1 MSTLRIKDGPIR
13 VRMAAVESEKREMLD
28 LQALDTHDYE
38 VHCASHGLSP
48 SANRPT
54 IIRDY
59 YNKAAALRAA
69 VWAGAILASAVFAL
83 LNILSLA
90 FSQAITAIGSV
101 AFAVLIGHVAHCILT
116 CLLPVDILEPRSVKG
131 ARLVLIVG
139 GLIALTSF
147 CLFLY
152 GRFSES
158 ELARAG
164 LPAVAMTFEAATL
177 AFVAAA
183 WEILPL
189 YDWPRKLTE
198 DFDKASR
205 TIRGL
210 NQILVACK
218 TQLTRE
224 EVRYENDLDDRGSS
238 SEFADPK
245 PEPRKPNGS
254 AGNHSGVR

>member
-1 MSTLRIKDGPIR
+1 
-13 VRMAAVESEKREMLD
+13 MAAVESERRELLD
-28 LQALDTHDYE
+28 QQALDIHDFE

-59 YNKAAALRAA
+59 DNKAAALRAA
-69 VWAGAILASAVFAL
+69 VWSGAILASAVFAL

-101 AFAVLIGHVAHCILT
+101 AFAVLIGYVAHCLIAFLV
-116 CLLPVDILEPRSVKG
+116 PVDILEPRSVKG
-131 ARLVLIVG
+131 ARRVLIVG
-139 GLIALTSF
+139 GLTALASF

-158 ELARAG
+158 EVARAG
-164 LPAVAMTFEAATL
+164 LPAIAMTFEAATL

-189 YDWPRKLTE
+189 YEWQRKLTE
-198 DFDKASR
+198 DFDKANR
-205 TIRGL
+205 TIR
-210 NQILVACK
+210 ILDEILFACK
-218 TQLTRE
+218 TQLTKE
-224 EVRYENDLDDRGSS
+224 EVRYENDLVTDSRGSS
-238 SEFADPK
+238 SEFDDPK
-245 PEPRKPNGS
+245 PEFPKPNGS
-254 AGNHSGVR
+254 AGNHSGLR